1 MPLRILLIVDLLLA
15 LLALLAL
22 LGVARA
28 HPIAAAAL
36 HERLEAQ

>member
-1 MPLRILLIVDLLLA
+1 MPLRILIIVDL